1 MRRIVGILAKLLPAP
16 LILLGV
22 AFTATVAT
30 GQSSG
35 NFAASVGTTQ
45 CVVNDGTGALTGG
58 LSGTFLQ
65 TTIRTPNSQF
75 TSLDIRPSMVS
86 GLFTR
91 TKVTTDS
98 STATAVAGVKVRVLL
113 DGNIV
118 APGTPVG
125 MPPTDGTNGTTD
137 DGDATNDGWV
147 AYNKRF
153 QQLTTNLFSAIDNSL
168 CDDPATPTVEPCF
181 LELILS
187 TLSANS
193 LDWIAPSVGGGTHTV
208 KVEWMLQPTTAN
220 ANEAACVG
228 PGILT
233 VTQVKAFS
241 QSGGIVIQ

>member
-58 LSGTFLQ
+58 LTGTFLQ
-65 TTIRTPNSQF
+65 TTIKTPNSQF
-75 TSLDIRPSMVS
+75 TALDIRPSFVT

-118 APGTPVG
+118 APGTPAG
-125 MPPTDGTNGTTD
+125 FPPSDL
-137 DGDATNDGWV
+137 DANPNNDGWV

-153 QQLTTNLFSAIDNSL
+153 QQLSTNLFSAIDNSL
-168 CDDPATPTVEPCF
+168 CDDPATPTIEPCF

-233 VTQVKAFS
+233 VTQVKTFS
-241 QSGGIVIQ
+241 QSGGIEINP